1 MKGEEIKALRLRLG
15 LTQTELAAEIGVHRV
30 TVAKWETGGKTPL
43 PIIQRALA
51 DLDTR
56 RSRVQA
62 RAGQGGA

>member
-30 TVAKWETGGKTPL
+30 TVANWETGGKKPL
-43 PIIQRALA
+43 PIVQRALA
-51 DLDTR
+51 DLDAR

-62 RAGQGGA
+62 QAGQGD

>member
-15 LTQTELAAEIGVHRV
+15 LTQTELAAEIGVHQV
-30 TVAKWETGGKTPL
+30 TVARWETGGITPL

-51 DLDTR
+51 DLDAR

-62 RAGQGGA
+62 RTGQGD

>member
-30 TVAKWETGGKTPL
+30 TVTKWETSGKTPL
-43 PIIQRALA
+43 PIVQRALA
-51 DLDTR
+51 DLDAR

-62 RAGQGGA
+62 QAGQGD

>member
-15 LTQTELAAEIGVHRV
+15 LTQTELAAEIGVHQV
-30 TVAKWETGGKTPL
+30 TVARWETGGITPM
-43 PIIQRALA
+43 PIVQQALA

-62 RAGQGGA
+62 KASQGD

>member
-15 LTQTELAAEIGVHRV
+15 LTQTELATEIGVHQV
-30 TVAKWETGGKTPL
+30 SVARWETGSITPM
-43 PIIQRALA
+43 PIVQQALA

-62 RAGQGGA
+62 KASQGD

>member
-15 LTQTELAAEIGVHRV
+15 LTQTELAAEIGVHQV
-30 TVAKWETGGKTPL
+30 TVARW

-51 DLDTR
+51 DLDAR

-62 RAGQGGA
+62 RAGQGV

>member
-15 LTQTELAAEIGVHRV
+15 LTQTELGAEIGVHQV
-30 TVAKWETGGKTPL
+30 TVARWETGGKTPL
-43 PIIQRALA
+43 PIVQRALT
-51 DLDTR
+51 DLDAR